1 MLLALL
7 LATFLAPWPVP
18 ARAAASDSY
27 PTKPVRYIVP
37 SAPGGNA
44 DALARVLAERLTKSF
59 GQQVLVENRPGG
71 SNIVATEVVVKA
83 PPDGHTL
90 LQIANAH
97 FTNPGIFRQLPYD
110 TTRDLA
116 PVSLLAS
123 TPLVL
128 VVHPSVPARNVKDL
142 IALARAR
149 PGELNYHSSG
159 VGTSGHLAG
168 ALLASLAHIT
178 IVPVPYR
185 GTAQA
190 MTDVVS
196 GDLHCAFPSLTVG
209 LPFVKTG
216 KLRALGVTAPKR
228 TPLAPQLATISESGL
243 SGYEANIWNG
253 LLAPVRTPPE
263 TIARLNSE
271 IMRILTAS
279 DVRRHL
285 GNTGSDALPSSPEE
299 FGAFIEGEIRRW
311 APVIKAAGITPQ

>member
-1 MLLALL
+1 MSAILRTTLFTASLIYAS
-7 LATFLAPWPVP
+7 ATFTA
-18 ARAAASDSY
+18 DGY
-27 PTKPVRYIVP
+27 PTKPVRYVVP

-44 DALARVLAERLTKSF
+44 DALARILAERLTKSF

-71 SNIVATEVVVKA
+71 SNIVATELVVKA

-97 FTNPGIFRQLPYD
+97 FTNPTIFRQLPYD

-123 TPLVL
+123 TPLVM
-128 VVHPSVPARNVKDL
+128 VAHPSVPARNVKDL

-168 ALLASLAHIT
+168 ALLASLAHINL
-178 IVPVPYR
+178 VPVPYR

-209 LPFVKTG
+209 LPFVKVG
-216 KLRALGVTAPKR
+216 KLRALGVTGSKR

-243 SGYEANIWNG
+243 PGYEASIWNG
-253 LLAPVRTPPE
+253 LLVPARTPRE
-263 TIARLNSE
+263 MIGRLNSE
-271 IMRILTAS
+271 IIRVLTAPEI
-279 DVRRHL
+279 RQQL
-285 GNTGSDALPSSPEE
+285 ANTGSDAASSSPEE
-299 FGAFIEGEIRRW
+299 FGAFVDAEIRRW
-311 APVIKAAGITPQ
+311 APIIKAAGITPQ